1 MQMDKIHFFDEI
13 KKEYYRLVLQKTEGL
28 TILHLYE
35 QLINGDFENDKFTE
49 NDILKILKVLHPS
62 HITNR
67 KEFYN
72 DKIRNLQR
80 YFLWADEDKESYRL
94 QEYAISFCQQ
104 VKEELNQNFN
114 PTKILGRALGR

>member
-80 YFLWADEDKESYRL
+80 YFLWADEDKESSASRICDIVL
-94 QEYAISFCQQ
+94 S
-104 VKEELNQNFN
+104 
-114 PTKILGRALGR
+114 TG